1 MPRDKVHRKQNHPG
15 KKEKAPKL
23 SRYMT
28 RSKAIAKLNATMDQ
42 FRKLCI
48 LKGIYPR
55 LPTKH
60 VKGMNLKQTYYHVDD
75 IKALVHD
82 KVLSKIKQIRAYG
95 KHVRKLD
102 ARKEYKTKKV
112 LSKNKPVIDLASTIQ
127 QRYPTFSDALV
138 ELGDCLS
145 MVQMFASYRA
155 SVGEKADAV
164 RLSRRISM
172 EWDAYVRHT
181 KSLKKCFISHK
192 GYYYT
197 AMVCGIPVN
206 WMVPHQFSIE
216 KNEAVDFKV
225 LHDFLSF
232 YVVLMKFVNYKLY
245 TSVGLVYPPKIT
257 IINGVE
263 YVGDVVLQRIQ
274 LKDNQQQVTT
284 TDIEVAEL
292 DDALKNLGGSEDNIA
307 TELPTNELN
316 KQNNEVDNTNEIN
329 ANQLAQNSTA
339 ALFSGLVFYLQ
350 REVPRKAVGFVIEAL
365 DGEIVDDVDNERIT
379 HQIGERGEH
388 KSIERE
394 YVYPQWLFDCV
405 NENFLLPCGEYTIG
419 SELPPHLSPYV
430 NEEQEGYVT
439 ERRKQLN
446 AIKNN
451 TTFEEEKEEGV
462 EEEGVIENDLEKDFA
477 NGLAEELGKKIK
489 TKKVVNKPR
498 KTKAEK
504 EEELEKQ
511 RKMATLTS
519 KERRIV
525 RNNERVERTKAKKVQ
540 KLKKRLE
547 DSKH

>member
-82 KVLSKIKQIRAYG
+82 
-95 KHVRKLD
+95 
-102 ARKEYKTKKV
+102 KKV

-274 LKDNQQQVTT
+274 LKENQQQVTT

-316 KQNNEVDNTNEIN
+316 KQNKEHK
-329 ANQLAQNSTA
+329 NSTA

-451 TTFEEEKEEGV
+451 TTFEEEKEEV